1 MRGHGEKLSRKK
13 EAVIKSLLENDTVAA
28 AAKAANISEATAWRW
43 MKAPEFKEAFREAKK
58 RVLDYSIGR
67 LQHATRTAINALIS
81 IVSDEKAP
89 ASARVSG
96 AKTILEMAVKVAEI
110 EDLESR
116 VGKLEQMKGER
127 SSGIG

>member
-13 EAVIKSLLENDTVAA
+13 ETAIKSLLETDTVAA
-28 AAKAANISEATAWRW
+28 AAKAAGISEATAWRW
-43 MKAPEFKEAFREAKK
+43 MKDPEFKEAFREAKK

-67 LQHATRTAINALIS
+67 LQQATGTAINALIS
-81 IVSDEKAP
+81 IVSDEEAP

-110 EDLESR
+110 DDIENRIEA
-116 VGKLEQMKGER
+116 LEQLSGKGDR
-127 SSGIG
+127 